1 MFESIDYKH
10 KDGTVEQMNKLQA
23 VQAELEPFLDD
34 IARQMDENEEL
45 KKPRK
50 IAWKPR
56 IYSKVES
63 VLIKLERPMPNAEAL
78 VVMTADS
85 LYKCYDM
92 YCELCCW
99 IESKVGISYN
109 KDKPE
114 FCNFAAITG
123 TAFSKF
129 KTEGDPHQR
138 EAADDIDAR
147 ISNSVQ
153 VAMENSDI
161 KSTAGQF
168 RQVAKSPIGHS
179 IQVTTAHEPVI
190 AIPVTNNTFRPVAEI
205 MSTVAVMPEPQKQ
218 LPNKKGVK

>member
-23 VQAELEPFLDD
+23 VQAELELFLDD
-34 IARQMDENEEL
+34 IARQMDENEQL

-56 IYSKVES
+56 IYSKIES
-63 VLIKLERPMPNAEAL
+63 VLIKLERPMSNADTL
-78 VVMTADS
+78 KVMKADE

-114 FCNFAAITG
+114 FCNFAAITT

-138 EAADDIDAR
+138 EAADDIETR

-153 VAMENSDI
+153 IAMENSDI

-168 RQVAKSPIGHS
+168 RQVAKSGSGHS
-179 IQVTTAHEPVI
+179 TQVTTAHEPVI
-190 AIPVTNNTFRPVAEI
+190 AIPVTNNSFRSIGELT
-205 MSTVAVMPEPQKQ
+205 SNLAVMPEPQKQ
-218 LPNKKGVK
+218 LPNRKGSK

>member
-10 KDGTVEQMNKLQA
+10 KDGTIERLSKLQA
-23 VQAELEPFLDD
+23 VQAELEPFLKD
-34 IARQMDENEEL
+34 IAQQMEDNEAQ

-63 VLIKLERPMPNAEAL
+63 VLIKLERPMPNDQAIKI
-78 VVMTADS
+78 MSADE
-85 LYKCYDM
+85 LYKCYDQ

-99 IESKVGISYN
+99 IEDKVGISYN

-114 FCNFAAITG
+114 FCNFAAITT

-129 KTEGDPHQR
+129 KLEGDPHQR
-138 EAADDIDAR
+138 EAADDIETR

-153 VAMENSDI
+153 IAMENSDI

-168 RQVAKSPIGHS
+168 RQVAKSGIGHS
-179 IQVTTAHEPVI
+179 TQVTTAHEPV
-190 AIPVTNNTFRPVAEI
+190 AVIPITPNSFRPVEELL
-205 MSTVAVMPEPQKQ
+205 SGVAQMPK
-218 LPNKKGVK
+218 LGKGSK

>member
-1 MFESIDYKH
+1 MFESIDYIH
-10 KDGTVEQMNKLQA
+10 KDGTVERLSKLQA
-23 VQAELEPFLDD
+23 VQAELEPFLDE
-34 IARQMDENEEL
+34 IAVQMKENEER

-63 VLIKLERPMPNAEAL
+63 VLIKLERPMQNSDAL
-78 VVMTADS
+78 VVMTAEK
-85 LYKCYDM
+85 LYECYDQ

-99 IESKVGISYN
+99 IESKVEISYN

-114 FCNFAAITG
+114 FCNFAAITT

-138 EAADDIDAR
+138 EAADDIETR

-153 VAMENSDI
+153 IAMENSDI

-168 RQVAKSPIGHS
+168 RQVAKSGIGHS
-179 IQVTTAHEPVI
+179 TQVTTAHEPV
-190 AIPVTNNTFRPVAEI
+190 AVIPITPNSFRPVAEL
-205 MSTVAVMPEPQKQ
+205 MSGVAQMPEP
-218 LPNKKGVK
+218 KKLGKGSK